1 MTRRAISPPP
11 GSVGVPRI
19 ASHRAPADMTPTV
32 RPKRHTETNGVIL
45 QLRIVRNGLEAS
57 ADRLRDAL
65 TKMNCNPLELTSV
78 LAAIEHVIEEENG
91 R

>member
-19 ASHRAPADMTPTV
+19 ASHRAPADMTPTIAPP
-32 RPKRHTETNGVIL
+32 PKISGVIREL
-45 QLRIVRNGLEAS
+45 AGARRALVACADDLRA
-57 ADRLRDAL
+57 ALRAMGCD
-65 TKMNCNPLELTSV
+65 PLELTSV
-78 LAAIEHVIEEENG
+78 LAAIEHVIEEEKK

>member
-11 GSVGVPRI
+11 GSMTVPRI
-19 ASHRAPADMTPTV
+19 DSMRAPADMTPTV
-32 RPKRHTETNGVIL
+32 SPRARQRDNEIVLELTAAKRG
-45 QLRIVRNGLEAS
+45 IVANAN
-57 ADRLRDAL
+57 RLRDTL
-65 TKMNCNPLELTSV
+65 KTMDCSPLELTSV